1 MMYMPDSKI
10 LLAIAIVI
18 VLVLVYF
25 YFRTGS
31 VPKEKIKGKPKNKN
45 NNDLDSI
52 DTVEGGNLNADDL
65 FYEFHNQFVKG
76 LEMNEFQEQYDDPD
90 GILYLKLYQ
99 LYKLARDSPGI
110 NPAKQV
116 TVHDYQKILNE

>member
-1 MMYMPDSKI
+1 MHMPDSKI

-18 VLVLVYF
+18 VLILAYF

-31 VPKEKIKGKPKNKN
+31 VPREKVKSGKKSKN

-52 DTVEGGNLNADDL
+52 DAIESGKLNAEDL
-65 FYEFHNQFVKG
+65 FYEFHNQFING
-76 LEMNEFQEQYDDPD
+76 LEMTEFQQQYDDPD

-99 LYKLARDSPGI
+99 LYKLAKDSPGI
-110 NPAKQV
+110 NPARNISV
-116 TVHDYQKILNE
+116 DDYEKILDE